1 MIDANRL
8 CPNCMQ
14 HWEDK
19 SRPCPNCGFFGE
31 KRQEGL
37 GQLPAFTILAG
48 RYLLGNRIGSGGFGI
63 TYLAMDLQEEVPV
76 AIKEFFPPDLAK
88 REGEQVTPLSGE
100 ESFARFFGFR
110 PGQGPSQGTGTM

>member
-14 HWEDK
+14 RWEDK

-63 TYLAMDLQEEVPV
+63 TYLAMDLQEEIPV

-88 REGEQVTPLSGE
+88 R
-100 ESFARFFGFR
+100 
-110 PGQGPSQGTGTM
+110 